1 MRELYGI
8 QQKPLEIQVEIAQNF
23 GSDLTQWRRD
33 IGAFIDTPNIE
44 LLQVTYQ
51 RQYTVLNFAFAHA
64 QILLYRPFV
73 LRNLASVGKGRTS
86 DSSQLRTSSEENI
99 KKCLQAATRILE
111 LFQILCRTKRMYKS
125 FFVRLNRLMGPECD

>member
-1 MRELYGI
+1 M
-8 QQKPLEIQVEIAQNF
+8 EIAQKYGTN
-23 GSDLTQWRRD
+23 LTQLRRE

-73 LRNLASVGKGRTS
+73 LRNLASVGKGPAE

-99 KKCLQAATRILE
+99 KKCLQAATKILE
-111 LFQILCRTKRMYKS
+111 IFQVLCGTGRMYKS
-125 FFVRLNRLMGPECD
+125 FFVRLGCLVSLKHD

>member
-1 MRELYGI
+1 M
-8 QQKPLEIQVEIAQNF
+8 EIARKY
-23 GSDLTQWRRD
+23 GDDLIQWRRD

-73 LRNLASVGKGRTS
+73 LRNLASVGKGTAQ
-86 DSSQLRTSSEENI
+86 DDFHLRTLSEENI

-111 LFQILCRTKRMYKS
+111 IFQILCRARRMYKS
-125 FFVRLNRLMGPECD
+125 FFVSLNCLLSPELD

>member
-8 QQKPLEIQVEIAQNF
+8 QQKPLEIQVEIAQKF

-73 LRNLASVGKGRTS
+73 LRNLASVDKGRTP
-86 DSSQLRTSSEENI
+86 DSSQLRTSSEEII

-125 FFVRLNRLMGPECD
+125 FFVRLNRLMGPEYD